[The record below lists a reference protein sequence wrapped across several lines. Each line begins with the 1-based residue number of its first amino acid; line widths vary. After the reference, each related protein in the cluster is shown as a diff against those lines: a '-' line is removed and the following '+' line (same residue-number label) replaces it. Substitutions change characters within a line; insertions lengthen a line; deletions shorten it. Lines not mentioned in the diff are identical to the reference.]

1 MKYSMKCYRC
11 GEIMIYIKNNEL
23 ESKDIIS
30 MFCPNGCEGGY
41 LVPKDNPDLIKV
53 KDEE

>member
-11 GEIMIYIKNNEL
+11 GEIMKYTKNVDL
-23 ESKDIIS
+23 ESMGFIC
-30 MFCPNGCEGGY
+30 MYCPNGCEGGY

-53 KDEE
+53 EEE

>member
-11 GEIMIYIKNNEL
+11 GEIMKYTKDVEM
-23 ESKDIIS
+23 ESKGFIS
-30 MFCPNGCEGGY
+30 MDCPNGCEGGY

-53 KDEE
+53 KEV